1 MRRGGWGPCLHFVS
15 NAGSWQERVPGSASI
30 PWVRLRIAISRAPTS
45 YPRPQ
50 SDVFTRLYT
59 KCSSGFTLIFLKYCV
74 SLCKSKDFIRPPGDW
89 PDPQGLKFQDPFPFL
104 SKVPLDLL
112 CLQAGMESR
121 QCPDRSEA
129 SQLSYFWSLNKT
141 SSILISLTK
150 YFLFTFRRNKL
161 ETKNKKILFVLYF
174 LYRVYS
180 KEKHILP
187 SDV

>member
-1 MRRGGWGPCLHFVS
+1 MPNTAPDRKGSQTVHPSHGWDFGLQF
-15 NAGSWQERVPGSASI
+15 QELPLITPGHKVLSLPDSA
-30 PWVRLRIAISRAPTS
+30 
-45 YPRPQ
+45 Q
-50 SDVFTRLYT
+50 

-74 SLCKSKDFIRPPGDW
+74 SLCKSKDFIRPLGDW
-89 PDPQGLKFQDPFPFL
+89 PDPQGLKFQDLFPFL

-112 CLQAGMESR
+112 CLQIGMESR
-121 QCPDRSEA
+121 QCPDRSEV
-129 SQLSYFWSLNKT
+129 SRVSYFWSLNKT

-161 ETKNKKILFVLYF
+161 ETKNKKILFLLYF